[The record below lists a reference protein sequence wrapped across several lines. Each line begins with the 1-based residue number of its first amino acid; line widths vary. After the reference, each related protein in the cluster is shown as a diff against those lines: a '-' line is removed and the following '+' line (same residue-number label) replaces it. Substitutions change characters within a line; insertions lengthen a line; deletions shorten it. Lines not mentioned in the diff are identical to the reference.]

1 MTKDKFYT
9 LPWNNFLSLL
19 GGLIL
24 LGYVVFVLSTSVL
37 SDRAAFIGLVI
48 IGVVY

>member
-1 MTKDKFYT
+1 MSKERFLT
-9 LPWNNFLSLL
+9 LRWNNFLSLV

-24 LGYVVFVLSTSVL
+24 LVYVLIVL
-37 SDRAAFIGLVI
+37 SDPILSDMAAFIGLVI

>member
-1 MTKDKFYT
+1 MSKERFLT
-9 LPWNNFLSLL
+9 LRWNNILSLV

-24 LGYVVFVLSTSVL
+24 LVYVLIVLSASIL
-37 SDRAAFIGLVI
+37 SDMAAFIGLVI